1 MSNNSLNEELL
12 QLFLNYLEF
21 EKKSSKAKY
30 GSMISQSRNLSS
42 LFCGDGV
49 LAECGDGVLAVA
61 FRAILF
67 SANLSGK
74 GH

>member
-1 MSNNSLNEELL
+1 MA
-12 QLFLNYLEF
+12 
-21 EKKSSKAKY
+21 KAKY

-49 LAECGDGVLAVA
+49 LAECSDGVLALSSDGVLAVA